1 MRTLLFLPAVL
12 LYIAA
17 LLQLRHAWRHLSAE
31 GAALGR
37 ARRWWLGLA
46 AGAHYFEPQ
55 GRTALRR
62 ARWLFTACAVVGVV
76 WLAVAV
82 RAAGA
87 AP

>member
-17 LLQLRHAWRHLSAE
+17 LVQLRHAWRHLTAE

-37 ARRWWLGLA
+37 ARRWWLGMA
-46 AGAHYFEPQ
+46 ANAHYFEPS
-55 GRTALRR
+55 GRAALRR
-62 ARWLFTACAVVGVV
+62 ARWLFAACAVAGVV
-76 WLAVAV
+76 WMAVAV